1 MRYFVNGSLSTIKI
15 YRRGKSRVPGFFSNC
30 EYIGVDIAEGP
41 GVDVVCKGQ
50 NLQYESAAFDVV
62 VSCECFEHNPFWKET
77 FTNMV
82 RMLKPGGI
90 CLITCAT
97 LGRKEHGTKRT
108 RYKKNTVQKEQ
119 ILRPH

>member
-1 MRYFVNGSLSTIKI
+1 MGHQWEYSKV
-15 YRRGKSRVPGFFSNC
+15 FSNC

-77 FTNMV
+77 FTNML
-82 RMLKPGGI
+82 RMLKPVEI

-97 LGRKEHGTKRT
+97 LGRKEH
-108 RYKKNTVQKEQ
+108 VQKEQ
-119 ILRPH
+119 TLRPH